1 MKLYRFMSLDEML
14 AYSLGLTLHNNT
26 DWRLRGQASSSNGF
40 CFFDDSVPPEERI
53 PYVNGVVCMDV
64 CVEFEMIGPVSVTL
78 SEGRYRDKNY
88 TINPVDLLFGEP
100 KTVTIREYCMKS
112 YSRDALRMVRFG
124 RVNPARRKIVWR
136 DA

>member
-1 MKLYRFMSLDEML
+1 M
-14 AYSLGLTLHNNT
+14 
-26 DWRLRGQASSSNGF
+26 
-40 CFFDDSVPPEERI
+40 
-53 PYVNGVVCMDV
+53 NGVVCMDV
-64 CVEFEMIGPVSVTL
+64 CVEFETIGPVSVTL

-88 TINPVDLLFGEP
+88 TINPVDFLFGEP